1 METSKAHVAL
11 LPLPGMGH
19 MIPFLGLG
27 KLFVTHH
34 NFKVTIFLVS
44 IDHSSQTLSKTIIS
58 EMSNELCNIVQ
69 LPPVDITG
77 VVDPNATV
85 GLRLSVTMREI
96 VPAFRSSVATMKP
109 CPTVLITDIFGT
121 DAFSV
126 AEEFG
131 MLKYVFSP
139 SNAWIL
145 ALTIYTPVLDK
156 EVKGEYVHQKEPLK
170 IPGCASVRVEDLF
183 DPLLDRTNQQYDEYL
198 HAGIRLRTS
207 DGVLMNCWEEL
218 QPKTVAALRDDKLLG
233 CVLKRPVY
241 PVGPI
246 VTQSGNSSKSGLL
259 FDWLNKQSND
269 SVVYV
274 SFGSGAT
281 LSHEQMTE
289 LAFGLELSQ
298 QRFVWVVRAPTKESG
313 NKTYLKGRSGDE
325 NHDQFGY
332 LPNGFMSRIQNVGF
346 VISDWVSQVDI
357 LSHPSIGAFIS
368 HCGWNSTL
376 ESILMGVPI
385 IAFPLFAEQKMNAT
399 MLTEEFGMAVRL
411 EVLPSKKVVGRE
423 EIQKKVRKI
432 MVDNEG
438 HGIRDRVNEL
448 KYSAKEALCKGSS
461 SYKALSEL
469 AKRFE
474 ARMQLQNKKAPSP
487 ITHE

>member
-1 METSKAHVAL
+1 
-11 LPLPGMGH
+11 
-19 MIPFLGLG
+19 
-27 KLFVTHH
+27 
-34 NFKVTIFLVS
+34 
-44 IDHSSQTLSKTIIS
+44 
-58 EMSNELCNIVQ
+58 MSNELCNIVQ
-69 LPPVDITG
+69 FAPVDITS
-77 VVDPNATV
+77 VVDPKATV

-96 VPAFRSSVATMKP
+96 VPAFRSSIATMKP

-139 SNAWIL
+139 SNARIL

-156 EVKGEYVHQKEPLK
+156 EVKDEYVYQKEPLK

-218 QPKTVAALRDDKLLG
+218 QPKTVAALREDKLLG
-233 CVLKRPVY
+233 CVLKSTSVPSWSNSNT
-241 PVGPI
+241 I
-246 VTQSGNSSKSGLL
+246 SGT
-259 FDWLNKQSND
+259 
-269 SVVYV
+269 
-274 SFGSGAT
+274 T

-289 LAFGLELSQ
+289 LAFGLELSK
-298 QRFVWVVRAPTKESG
+298 QRFVWVVRAPTEESG
-313 NKTYLKGRSGDE
+313 NKTSLKGRSGDE

-332 LPNGFMSRIQNVGF
+332 LPNGLMSRIQHVEF
-346 VISDWVSQVDI
+346 VTSDWVSHLDI

-448 KYSAKEALCKGSS
+448 KYSAEVVPPTKHYLNWQRGLRPACNSRIRKLH
-461 SYKALSEL
+461 Y
-469 AKRFE
+469 
-474 ARMQLQNKKAPSP
+474 P
-487 ITHE
+487 